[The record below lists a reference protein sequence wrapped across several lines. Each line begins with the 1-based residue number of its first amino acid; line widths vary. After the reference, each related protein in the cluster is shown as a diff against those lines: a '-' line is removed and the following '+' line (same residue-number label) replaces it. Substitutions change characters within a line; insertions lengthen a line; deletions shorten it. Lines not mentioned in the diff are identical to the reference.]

1 MSFDSD
7 PIQRTAP
14 PLPRFQTEAGG
25 RDPLPLG
32 SPLEAK
38 KQIDAAH
45 KFESY
50 LEGHA
55 RRTSEIRAEDRA
67 LLFSTLAHL
76 REESVYSFQF

>member
-1 MSFDSD
+1 MPFDSD
-7 PIQRTAP
+7 PIQRTAG

-38 KQIDAAH
+38 KQVEAAH

-50 LEGHA
+50 LDAHA
-55 RRTSEIRAEDRA
+55 RRSHETRIEERA

-76 REESVYSFQF
+76 REESIYSIQI

>member
-25 RDPLPLG
+25 RDPLPLS

-38 KQIDAAH
+38 KQIEAAH

-50 LEGHA
+50 LESHA
-55 RRTSEIRAEDRA
+55 RRTHEMRTEDHA

>member
-1 MSFDSD
+1 MPFDSD
-7 PIQRTAP
+7 PIQRTAG

-25 RDPLPLG
+25 RDPLPLS

-38 KQIDAAH
+38 KQVEAAH

-55 RRTSEIRAEDRA
+55 RRSHETRVEERAV
-67 LLFSTLAHL
+67 LFDTFARL
-76 REESVYSFQF
+76 REESVYSFQY

>member
-1 MSFDSD
+1 MPFDND
-7 PIQRTAP
+7 PIQRTAA

-38 KQIDAAH
+38 KQAEAAH

-55 RRTSEIRAEDRA
+55 RRTHEFRSEERA
-67 LLFSTLAHL
+67 LLFNTLAHL
-76 REESVYSFQF
+76 REESVYSFRF